1 MKMMIK
7 SMTAFATVEKTVDEL
22 AVTVDIRSYNSRHID
37 IFLRVP
43 PAYKSL
49 EDKIKSLISN
59 RVARGRV
66 EVRVQIDDR
75 ADEAA
80 GLEIDY
86 ARAKAVMAA
95 FKELKSEFN
104 LKNDITLDMLVGAGG
119 IFKPVEK
126 LPNEDVLWTAVKD
139 CTSLALDDLEAM
151 RQKEGD
157 FIAEDIG
164 RRLDFI
170 NACLKQIKK
179 GSKDLL
185 IQYQERLK
193 ERISLLTQNMVE
205 LDLAR
210 VAQEAAFLADRS
222 DISEEIVRAASHLNQ
237 FNLIMN
243 AVEPAGRKLNFLLQE
258 LNREFNTMGSKIGN
272 AEMAHLVIDVKSEL
286 EKIREQIQNVE

>member
-1 MKMMIK
+1 MMIK

-75 ADEAA
+75 AEEAA

-86 ARAKAVMAA
+86 ARATGVMAA

-170 NACLKQIKK
+170 NDCLKQIKK

-185 IQYQERLK
+185 VQYQERLK

>member
-1 MKMMIK
+1 MMIK

-75 ADEAA
+75 AEEAA

-86 ARAKAVMAA
+86 ARATGVMAA

-139 CTSLALDDLEAM
+139 CISLALDDLEAM

-170 NACLKQIKK
+170 NDGLKQIKK

-286 EKIREQIQNVE
+286 EKVREQIQNVE

>member
-75 ADEAA
+75 AEEAA

-86 ARAKAVMAA
+86 ARATGVMAA

-151 RQKEGD
+151 RQREGD

-164 RRLDFI
+164 RRLGFI
-170 NACLKQIKK
+170 NDGLKQIKK

-185 IQYQERLK
+185 VQYQERLK

-237 FNLIMN
+237 FSLIMN

>member
-7 SMTAFATVEKTVDEL
+7 SMTAFASVEKTVDEL

-37 IFLRVP
+37 IFLRIP
-43 PAYKSL
+43 PAYQSL
-49 EDKIKSLISN
+49 EDKIKGLISN

-66 EVRVQIDDR
+66 EVRIQIDDR

-86 ARAKAVMAA
+86 ARAKAVVAA

-104 LKNDITLDMLVGAGG
+104 LKNDITLDMVVAAGG

-126 LPNEDVLWTAVKD
+126 LPYEEVLWTAVKD

-170 NACLKQIKK
+170 HDCLKHIKK

-185 IQYQERLK
+185 RQYQERLK
-193 ERISLLTQNMVE
+193 ERISLLTQNMLE

-286 EKIREQIQNVE
+286 EKVREQIQNVE

>member
-1 MKMMIK
+1 MIK
-7 SMTAFATVEKTVDEL
+7 SMTAFATAEKTVDEL

-37 IFLRVP
+37 IFLRIP
-43 PAYKSL
+43 PAHLSL
-49 EDKIKSLISN
+49 EDKIKGLISD

-66 EVRVQIDDR
+66 EVRIRIDDR
-75 ADEAA
+75 ADEAS

-86 ARAKAVMAA
+86 ARAKALVAA
-95 FKELKSEFN
+95 YKELKSEFN
-104 LKNDITLDMLVGAGG
+104 LENDITLDMLVGAGG

-126 LPNEDVLWTAVKD
+126 LPNEDVLWIAVKD

-151 RQKEGD
+151 RRKEGD

-170 NACLKQIKK
+170 NDCLKHIKK

-185 IQYQERLK
+185 MQYQDRLK
-193 ERISLLTQNMVE
+193 ERLSLLTQNIVE
-205 LDLAR
+205 LDPAR
-210 VAQEAAFLADRS
+210 VTQEAAYLADRS

-243 AVEPAGRKLNFLLQE
+243 AVKPAGRKLNFLLQE

-272 AEMAHLVIDVKSEL
+272 AEMAHLIIDVKSEL

>member
-86 ARAKAVMAA
+86 VRATGVMAA

-126 LPNEDVLWTAVKD
+126 LPNEDVLWTVVKD
-139 CTSLALDDLEAM
+139 CTLLALDDLEAM
-151 RQKEGD
+151 RKKEGD

-170 NACLKQIKK
+170 NDCLKQIKK

-185 IQYQERLK
+185 YQERLK

-222 DISEEIVRAASHLNQ
+222 DISEEIVRAASHFNQ

-258 LNREFNTMGSKIGN
+258 LNREFNTMGSKKWPIWSS
-272 AEMAHLVIDVKSEL
+272 M
-286 EKIREQIQNVE
+286 